1 MAKRRKE
8 NTDET
13 IIDIVETRDNLED
26 FFNKNSKLILG
37 IVGVIILA
45 VAGYFIWKYAI
56 LVPREK
62 AAVEQIFKAEELFA
76 KDSFALALE
85 RPGAGY
91 ESLLEIIDNYK
102 GTKTANTAKY
112 YAGVSYLNLGRFE
125 DAIDLLSDVKVRG
138 DILPIMK
145 YGTLADAYSE
155 NGDMDK
161 AKSNYQKAVNAED
174 NDFLTPYYL
183 EKLALL
189 HLSQGEGDQATK
201 YFNRIKNE
209 YPSSKIAE
217 EVEKFIQ

>member
-1 MAKRRKE
+1 MAKRRKD

-26 FFNKNSKLILG
+26 FFNKNATVILG
-37 IVGVIILA
+37 VVGVIVLA
-45 VAGYFIWKYAI
+45 IAGYFIWKYAI
-56 LVPREK
+56 IVPREK
-62 AAVEQIFKAEELFA
+62 AAVEQIYKAEEQFA

-85 RPGAGY
+85 NPGAGY
-91 ESLLEIIDNYK
+91 EGLLDIIDNYK

-112 YAGVSYLNLGRFE
+112 YAGVSYLNLGRYD
-125 DAIDLLSDVKVRG
+125 DAIEYLSGVKPRG
-138 DILPIMK
+138 EILPIMK
-145 YGTLADAYSE
+145 FGTLGDAYSE
-155 NGDMDK
+155 QGNLDK
-161 AKSNYQKAVNAED
+161 AQSNYQKAVNADD

-189 HLSQGEGDQATK
+189 HLSQGEGEQASK
-201 YFNRIKNE
+201 YFNRIKDE